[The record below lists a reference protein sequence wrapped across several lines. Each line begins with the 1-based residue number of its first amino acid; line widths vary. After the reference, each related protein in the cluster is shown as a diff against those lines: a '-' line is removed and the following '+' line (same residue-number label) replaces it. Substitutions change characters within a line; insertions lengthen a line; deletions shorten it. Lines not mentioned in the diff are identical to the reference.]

1 MEKVLYVCNVI
12 SNQPPFDMN
21 TTTQKT
27 QILFNSLTGVEKIL
41 YNAERNFYLDNGYSE
56 VEADEAGFIKI
67 QNVRKLKNYKGLL
80 RK

>member
-1 MEKVLYVCNVI
+1 
-12 SNQPPFDMN
+12 MN